1 MSYCLN
7 PSCPKP
13 VNHPKAKKCKAC
25 GSKLLLRDRYHLVK
39 GLGKGGFGATFLAA
53 DLSLPGKPLCVIKQ
67 LRPSTDNPN
76 FLSMAR
82 ELFQRE
88 AKTLGKVGNH
98 PQIPRLLDY
107 FEDRQQFYLVQEFV
121 KGNNL
126 QQEVK
131 KHGVFDESK
140 TRQVLTE
147 ILIILRDIH
156 AQKVIH
162 RDIKPANIIRREIDN
177 KLVLIDFGVVKNQV
191 NTVAAGNGDQTALTA
206 FAVGTPGFA
215 PPEQLAMRP
224 VYASDVYALGVT
236 CMYLMS
242 GKAPKNIES
251 DPLTGEIQWF
261 KYVDASD
268 TFADILLT
276 MLEVSVKNRYKT
288 AEEVLQALDMS
299 DHLDDLNSS
308 MVGYSSDLSDSRS
321 GSGVSRQT
329 AYSSARRTTSSRSR
343 DQSQV
348 SDRGV
353 SSRSRANPTSRR
365 NASSSRSLNSS
376 RMGSSRTTTDRS
388 SYGNPTSRSQGR
400 SNRVNSP
407 EKNQSREV
415 KKPIK
420 VDRETLLNAY
430 ASGRRDFTNKD
441 ISLQNLQKVNLSGSN
456 FHHSR
461 MIKINFQGA
470 DLSSTDFTDCDL
482 RQGMLRNANLGRSY
496 LSYANLEGTDLRG
509 ADLSYAHFKDT
520 KLKGA
525 NLCGANLTN
534 ANITEEQL
542 ALAKTNWTTILPN
555 GKRGFW

>member
-13 VNHPKAKKCKAC
+13 INHPKAKKCRAC

-53 DLSLPGKPLCVIKQ
+53 DLSLPGNPLCVIKQ
-67 LRPSTDNPN
+67 LRPNTDNPN

-82 ELFQRE
+82 ELFERE

-131 KHGVFDESK
+131 KHGVLDEAK
-140 TRQVLTE
+140 AKQVLTE
-147 ILIILRDIH
+147 VLIILRDIH

-268 TFADILLT
+268 EFADILIT

-288 AEEVLQALDMS
+288 ADEVLQALDMS
-299 DHLDDLNSS
+299 NHLDDLSSS
-308 MVGYSSDLSDSRS
+308 MVGLSGDTSDGRSNS
-321 GSGVSRQT
+321 GSYGQTGSFSRR
-329 AYSSARRTTSSRSR
+329 ATSSRSR
-343 DQSQV
+343 TQTRV

-353 SSRSRANPTSRR
+353 SSRSRANPPSRSR
-365 NASSSRSLNSS
+365 KSDSSGRSRYSSS
-376 RMGSSRTTTDRS
+376 T
-388 SYGNPTSRSQGR
+388 YRSQG
-400 SNRVNSP
+400 SSHAQGKANRVNSTG
-407 EKNQSREV
+407 KSQSREV

-420 VDRETLLNAY
+420 VDKQTLLNAY
-430 ASGRRDFTNKD
+430 ASGRRDFSQKD
-441 ISLQNLQKVNLSGSN
+441 ISLQNFQKVNLSGSN
-456 FHHSR
+456 FQNSR

-470 DLSSTDFTDCDL
+470 DLNSTDFTGCDM

-496 LSYANLEGTDLRG
+496 LSYANLEGIDLRG
-509 ADLSYAHFKDT
+509 ADLSYAQFKNT

-542 ALAKTNWTTILPN
+542 ALAKTNWTTVLPN